1 MIEFLP
7 PRDHAFGEADAA
19 DFVGLD
25 GADDTAFDDERPRSR
40 WLTVLAVVGV
50 TGLLAGGV
58 LAAAPWESDDTAA
71 VPPATT
77 VDRELGPPADAPV
90 AVDDPTMPD
99 LATGTPGWLPRST
112 SRFELVRAASN
123 SGFVP
128 GGEAL
133 FMWTS
138 VNATRTSG
146 RWVVVDQRGASA
158 YRDLMRNATVIDV
171 GGKPGLLAESDD
183 GVVELR
189 VHPPAGDDYAVIAFG
204 LGLDELLTVAAS
216 VERTV
221 GGIAVPDEWTQPD
234 GAPVDGVSFVLDG
247 QVDWAPG
254 SIRSHPPDTWATF
267 IDPATSE
274 SIIVARSGLTIDTIL
289 VDEYLLRVPIEVDT
303 LDRPTRALLAEMS
316 SQGRTVDLFTS
327 AHDTGIVG
335 ARWFDGTG
343 LEVVAEGTLATA
355 ELVRFVADL
364 GQASTDDW
372 ADAIALES
380 DPAWVAPTALGEAI
394 DGSWNAGA
402 TDAWYYLESGGS
414 FTNRTWPPEQGRT
427 TTTFHSFD
435 HAFVLATD
443 AGGEAHSVVI
453 TRASGSS
460 TNALTPIDGSER
472 STAVVQIP
480 PDEPFEVTWLDGN
493 GQPLADG

>member
-25 GADDTAFDDERPRSR
+25 DTDDTAFDDEPPRSR

-58 LAAAPWESDDTAA
+58 LAAAPWESDETAA

-77 VDRELGPPADAPV
+77 VDRELDPTADAPTT
-90 AVDDPTMPD
+90 VDDRTIPD
-99 LATGTPGWLPRST
+99 LATGTPGWLPRSP
-112 SRFELVRAASN
+112 SRFELVRAVSN
-123 SGFVP
+123 GEVVP

-158 YRDLMRNATVIDV
+158 YRDLVRNATVIDV
-171 GGKPGLLAESDD
+171 GGRPGLLAESDD
-183 GVVELR
+183 GVAELR

-204 LGLDELLTVAAS
+204 LGLDELVAVAAS

-254 SIRSHPPDTWATF
+254 SIRSHPPDTWAMF

-327 AHDTGIVG
+327 AHDAGIVG

-343 LEVVAEGTLATA
+343 LEVVAEGALGTA
-355 ELVRFVADL
+355 ELVRFTADL
-364 GQASTDDW
+364 GQASTGDW
-372 ADAIALES
+372 ADAIAGEFA
-380 DPAWVAPTALGEAI
+380 PAWLDPTTLGGAI
-394 DGSWNAGA
+394 DGSWSAGA
-402 TDAWYYLESGGS
+402 TDVWYYIEAGSS
-414 FTNRTWPPEQGRT
+414 FTNRAWPPGEGRT
-427 TTTFHSFD
+427 VTTFHSFD
-435 HAFVLATD
+435 DAFVLVTD
-443 AGGEAHSVVI
+443 AGGTAQSVLV
-453 TRASGSS
+453 TQPSGSQK
-460 TNALTPIDGSER
+460 TGLTPIDDSDR
-472 STAVVQIP
+472 SAAVVQIA
-480 PDEPFEVTWLDGN
+480 PDEPVEVTWHDDAGR
-493 GQPLADG
+493 PIAAD

>member
-19 DFVGLD
+19 DFVGFD
-25 GADDTAFDDERPRSR
+25 GADDTAFDDEPPRSR
-40 WLTVLAVVGV
+40 WLTVLAAVGV

-58 LAAAPWESDDTAA
+58 LAAAPWEADEAEDVA
-71 VPPATT
+71 PPTT
-77 VDRELGPPADAPV
+77 VDRELDLPADAS
-90 AVDDPTMPD
+90 ATVDDPTTPD
-99 LATGTPGWLPRST
+99 LATGTPGWLPRSP
-112 SRFELVRAASN
+112 SRFELVRAVSN
-123 SGFVP
+123 GRVVP

-171 GGKPGLLAESDD
+171 GGRPGLLSESDD

-189 VHPPAGDDYAVIAFG
+189 VHPAAGDDYAVIAFG
-204 LGLDELLTVAAS
+204 LGLDELLTVAAA

-221 GGIAVPDEWTQPD
+221 GGIAVPDAWTQPD

-254 SIRSHPPDTWATF
+254 SIRSHPPDTWANF
-267 IDPATSE
+267 FDPATSE

-289 VDEYLLRVPIEVDT
+289 VDEYLLRVPIEVDS

-316 SQGRTVDLFTS
+316 SQGRTVELFTS
-327 AHDTGIVG
+327 AYDAGIVG

-343 LEVVAEGTLATA
+343 LEVVAEGTLGAA
-355 ELVRFVADL
+355 ELLRFASDLEPASAD
-364 GQASTDDW
+364 TW
-372 ADAIALES
+372 ADAVALES
-380 DPAWVAPTALGEAI
+380 AAAWVAPTTLGGAP
-394 DGSWNAGA
+394 DGSWGAGA
-402 TDAWYYLESGGS
+402 TDVWYFLEAGSS
-414 FTNRTWPPEQGRT
+414 FTNRAWPPQPGRT
-427 TTTFHSFD
+427 VTTFRSFD
-435 HAFVLATD
+435 DAFVLVTD
-443 AGGEAHSVVI
+443 AGGTAQAVLVTQPSRSQK
-453 TRASGSS
+453 TG
-460 TNALTPIDGSER
+460 LTPIDGSER
-472 STAVVQIP
+472 SAAVVRIAA
-480 PDEPFEVTWLDGN
+480 DEPFEVTWLDGN